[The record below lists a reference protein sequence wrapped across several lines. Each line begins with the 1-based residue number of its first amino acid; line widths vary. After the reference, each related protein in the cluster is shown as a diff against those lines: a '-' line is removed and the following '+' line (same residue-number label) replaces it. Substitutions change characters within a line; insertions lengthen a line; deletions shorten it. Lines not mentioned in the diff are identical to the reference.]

1 MPFMTA
7 SPYFKYYYST
17 GPVGPVVYT
26 GNLFMFGIA
35 NNGQLG
41 DSSRISWYTKSSPT
55 QVGTG
60 TQWDSVVTSSYQT
73 KSIYAI
79 NSSKLLFSWGSNT
92 VSQLG
97 LPGGDRSSPT
107 QIGSSSWS
115 LVAANDQSGA
125 AIRIDG
131 GLFSWGSGD
140 FGQLGT
146 GNQSIVSSPTQIGTS
161 SWSLIAAGSY
171 SYFGIRDDKTLW
183 TWGYNQLGYL
193 GLTDK
198 INRSSPV
205 QIGSGSW
212 TTVAASSGITS
223 ALTDTGTLYSWG
235 NNQYGQLGD
244 NTTINRSSPVQ
255 IGSMVWSNISNDFT
269 KTMGISQGKMYFTGV
284 YPVPDRIFNW
294 RTIAV
299 GPNFVLGIREI
310 DSTLWAWGG
319 NQQGQLGLNDNIFRS
334 SPVQV
339 GTSSWSQVA
348 AGDSFSVGL
357 TSNGRLFTWGDNF
370 YSQLG
375 QNNTI
380 RRSSPTQVGTSSW
393 SQVAAG
399 ASAGFAIRSNG
410 SLFAWGGQNFGVL
423 GNFREFTTA
432 ASPVQIGASSWS
444 SVSAGISNTAAIR
457 SDGKLFVW
465 GSNDSGQLGQTFG
478 PASIVAR
485 SSPVQLGTF
494 NWNKVS
500 IGNNQIMAI
509 RSDSKLFS
517 WGNNVNGQLGLSNTS
532 NRSSPVQI
540 GTGNWLSLASGENA
554 CYAVTATNVLFGWG
568 IYNSLS
574 ANFRGLLSGTQSS
587 PVQIATGVAD
597 VYTRATNLLNLYGY
611 RYYYKQNLGGVVEE
625 MNPLSYGIK
634 PVGLTYV
641 ARSSMTQIGTA
652 SNWKQVIATGYG
664 AYMQTTGGVWYKWG
678 ATPDLMLTD
687 AVPVAAPTFAGTSA
701 ITVLAGKNAVVYP
714 DYNSAESL
722 FGYIQKT

>member
-1 MPFMTA
+1 MPFITA

-17 GPVGPVVYT
+17 GSVGPVVYT
-26 GNLFMFGIA
+26 GRLFMFGVG
-35 NNGQLG
+35 NYGQLG
-41 DSSRISWYTKSSPT
+41 DSSRISWYAKSSPT
-55 QVGTG
+55 QVGVT
-60 TQWDSVVTSSYQT
+60 TQWDSVVTSYQSR
-73 KSIYAI
+73 SIYAI
-79 NSSKLLFSWGSNT
+79 NSSKLLFSWGTNS

-97 LPGGDRSSPT
+97 HGGGNRSSPT

-115 LVAANDQSGA
+115 LVAANDQSGS

-131 GLFSWGSGD
+131 RLFSWGAGD

-161 SWSLIAAGSY
+161 SWLMVAAGSY

-183 TWGYNQLGYL
+183 AWGYNQIGYL

-198 INRSSPV
+198 SNRSSPV

-212 TTVAASSGITS
+212 TTVTAAPGITS
-223 ALTDTGTLYSWG
+223 ALSDTGILYSWG
-235 NNQYGQLGD
+235 DNKYGQLGD
-244 NTTINRSSPVQ
+244 TSTITRSSPVQ
-255 IGSMVWSNISNDFT
+255 IGSMVWSNISNDSI
-269 KTMGISQGKMYFTGV
+269 KTMGISQGKMYVTGV
-284 YPVPDRIFNW
+284 YPVPDQIFNW
-294 RTIAV
+294 KTIAV
-299 GPNFVLGIREI
+299 GPNFALGIRQS
-310 DSTLWAWGG
+310 DSTLWAWGD
-319 NQQGQLGLNDNIFRS
+319 NQGGQLGLNDRLPRS
-334 SPVQV
+334 VPVQV
-339 GTSSWSQVA
+339 STSSWSQVA

-423 GNFREFTTA
+423 GNFRTFTTA
-432 ASPVQIGASSWS
+432 ASPVQIGLSSWS

-457 SDGKLFVW
+457 RDGKLFIW

-485 SSPVQLGTF
+485 SSPVQLGTL

-500 IGNNQIMAI
+500 VGNNQIMAI
-509 RSDSKLFS
+509 RSDSKLFA
-517 WGNNVNGQLGLSNTS
+517 WGNNVNGQLGLTNTS

-540 GTGNWLSLASGENA
+540 GTSNWLSLASGENA
-554 CYAVTATNVLFGWG
+554 CYAVTASNVLFGWG
-568 IYNSLS
+568 QSQRLS
-574 ANFRGLLSGTQSS
+574 ANFTGGPLSGSQSS
-587 PVQIATGVAD
+587 PVQIATGVSD
-597 VYTRATNLLNLYGY
+597 VYTRATNLLNLYSY
-611 RYYYKQNLGGVVEE
+611 RYYYRLSLGVIEE
-625 MNPLSYGIK
+625 MKPLSYGIN
-634 PVGLTYV
+634 PIGLTY
-641 ARSSMTQIGTA
+641 AFRSSMTQIGTA
-652 SNWKQVIATGYG
+652 SNWKNVVATGYG

-678 ATPDLMLTD
+678 ATPDIMLD
-687 AVPVAAPTFAGTSA
+687 NAIPVATPTLLAVSNV
-701 ITVLAGKNAVVYP
+701 TVISGKNSPVYP
-714 DYNSAESL
+714 EYNSAESL
-722 FGYIQKT
+722 FGYIQKS